1 MFFFP
6 LIFLFMNFP
15 WNVNVRSATPEKE
28 KRKRMSSI
36 VTESSNER
44 VTATCQNEDDLAL
57 PLRMNQS
64 EEDKVKES
72 DRMST
77 ESEEDCSDP
86 KETSTSDGLSLPGN
100 LRKALQRRLSS
111 VLGSNSS
118 HSNDSDNSALVSIGA
133 GSFGFNFDCEEG
145 INSDGKTNDSD
156 SDGNSP
162 PETKKGGGKSELI
175 TVESNSEGNVSSS
188 NGDWKS
194 SVSSLTQPSVS
205 DYKGGT
211 MSHDAAAAAAVAN
224 LHSIANSFSPT
235 DKGDEGKYDAS
246 YGHGNWHPFDQL
258 TMDDINF
265 FSADSQSLTA
275 ENQPSKVSS
284 SSLPCHGKRAA
295 PESLD
300 SGGYNSD
307 GECTLSCS
315 AVYAA
320 WNVAI
325 SHAQNLEPMHM
336 STSHAYIESS
346 GTNASSPHG
355 ISRKKGKKLDEEKR
369 EERNARE
376 KERSFR
382 ISKKID
388 ELRNL
393 LSSGGVVVSKGTKS
407 SVLTESAN
415 YIRLLQQHQ
424 YRSEM

>member
-1 MFFFP
+1 VSSDFLIVPRRSLFLGILVIGWNTSFSFICPFF
-6 LIFLFMNFP
+6 LNFSVYELSLECQRQKC
-15 WNVNVRSATPEKE
+15 NTR

-44 VTATCQNEDDLAL
+44 VMATRQNEDDLAL
-57 PLRMNQS
+57 PIRMNQS

-111 VLGSNSS
+111 ALGSNSS

-162 PETKKGGGKSELI
+162 PETKKGGGKSELVS
-175 TVESNSEGNVSSS
+175 VESNSEGIGNSS
-188 NGDWKS
+188 NRDWKS
-194 SVSSLTQPSVS
+194 SVSSLTQPSDS

-235 DKGDEGKYDAS
+235 DKGDKGKYDAS
-246 YGHGNWHPFDQL
+246 CGHGNWHPFEQL
-258 TMDDINF
+258 TMDDINCF
-265 FSADSQSLTA
+265 LADSQA

-295 PESLD
+295 PESQD

-325 SHAQNLEPMHM
+325 SHAQNLEPTHT
-336 STSHAYIESS
+336 STSHA
-346 GTNASSPHG
+346 
-355 ISRKKGKKLDEEKR
+355 
-369 EERNARE
+369 
-376 KERSFR
+376 
-382 ISKKID
+382 
-388 ELRNL
+388 
-393 LSSGGVVVSKGTKS
+393 
-407 SVLTESAN
+407 
-415 YIRLLQQHQ
+415 
-424 YRSEM
+424 